1 MTFIFLNS
9 LYGKRIEMTPVDSET
24 VDDDVI
30 ALAGI
35 YQAAGLVKQAARAG
49 NVDAPAFRTSIDS
62 VFRFDADTA
71 ESVYGGLAG
80 LKHGLSTLAEQLD
93 KRDCKPDPELAAYAA
108 HLMFLERKLS
118 GLPWMLQTLRQEIE
132 AASQVAEQSNAED
145 QAVIANLAHAYSQT
159 ISRLNPRILVHGDPE
174 LLKHSDVA
182 NRVRALLLAG
192 MRAAVLWRQVGGSRL
207 RLLFGRKRI
216 VSAAQMALSA
226 IEG

>member
-1 MTFIFLNS
+1 M
-9 LYGKRIEMTPVDSET
+9 DSET
-24 VDDDVI
+24 LDDDVI

-49 NVDAPAFRTSIDS
+49 TVDAPAFRTSIDS
-62 VFRFDADTA
+62 VFRFDTETA

-80 LKHGLSTLAEQLD
+80 LKNGLSTLAEQL
-93 KRDCKPDPELAAYAA
+93 KRGERTPDPELTAYAA
-108 HLMFLERKLS
+108 HLMLLERKLS
-118 GLPWMLQTLRQEIE
+118 GLPWMLETLRQEIE
-132 AASQVAEQSNAED
+132 AARRVAEQSNVED
-145 QAVIANLAHAYSQT
+145 QAVVANLAHAYSQT
-159 ISRLNPRILVHGDPE
+159 ISRLSPRILVHGDPG
-174 LLKHSDVA
+174 LLKHADVA

-216 VSAAQMALSA
+216 VSAAQVALSK